1 MNRSLESILRL
12 INLTSSGL
20 LAGSLGFGNSALVP
34 GWENELPREHVELM
48 RQRIKYFNAIGPTAL
63 ATSLTLALG
72 ARGSTPT
79 RRLLDV
85 LSTLS
90 LAGVLGTT
98 MLATVPIN
106 QRLDRSAPLDYPSKN
121 TRSLAKNFARAHTV
135 RTALGVS
142 AFVCAAAANI
152 LATRR

>member
-20 LAGSLGFGNSALVP
+20 LAGSLGFGNAALVP
-34 GWENELPREHVELM
+34 GWENELSREHTALM
-48 RQRIKYFNAIGPTAL
+48 RQRKYFNAIGPTAL

-72 ARGSTPT
+72 ARSTTPG

-90 LAGVLGTT
+90 LAGVVGTT
-98 MLATVPIN
+98 MLGTVPIN
-106 QRLDRSAPLDYPSKN
+106 QRLDRSAPLDYASQSS
-121 TRSLAKNFARAHTV
+121 RSLVKNFVRAHSV

-152 LATRR
+152 LAARR